1 MLIIS
6 WWNSLNRISE
16 YWKSRTLSVIS
27 EILNPIYRFG
37 EILFEKVPNQDWK
50 DCTSSLPFLPPSNFA
65 VFDSYFLFGDVLLR
79 WLDTVFQGQYLPSLS
94 INNVAINKDLEI
106 KIAST
111 VVLDNDEFLLWSG
124 LQWHRSCHG
133 NEMVSPPILLAAVF
147 LNTWNCSSKIVHGSF
162 SEICNSVIA
171 IFWDEVFIVINT
183 VKNGQSWRMAVI
195 CRKRSPF
202 NMQFHLVVVSIFLKT
217 YAKDHGDC

>member
-1 MLIIS
+1 M
-6 WWNSLNRISE
+6 
-16 YWKSRTLSVIS
+16 
-27 EILNPIYRFG
+27 
-37 EILFEKVPNQDWK
+37 
-50 DCTSSLPFLPPSNFA
+50 
-65 VFDSYFLFGDVLLR
+65 
-79 WLDTVFQGQYLPSLS
+79 
-94 INNVAINKDLEI
+94 EI
-106 KIAST
+106 KIAT
-111 VVLDNDEFLLWSG
+111 AVVLDNDENLLWSG

-133 NEMVSPPILLAAVF
+133 NEMVSLPILLAAVF

-202 NMQFHLVVVSIFLKT
+202 NTQFYLVVVSIFLKT
-217 YAKDHGDC
+217 YAKDHGDSSSRLLERRIWLVCIEALLLEVL